1 MVKMENYLCQ
11 ENIQELWLKID
22 HLHINY
28 LEMEESSNKIE
39 QRSRLEAC
47 IKDFLY
53 IASPQQKFALHETED
68 VLYRSAANK
77 KDFSGYKAATGFNAI
92 QMYAGNL
99 ISQPWR
105 KEYHQIRTYC
115 GFYKHQVEANL
126 LGADRIFEAMGYKY
140 IGNGILQLDGPICPD
155 RVSHV
160 SRDCLIAYVECQILK
175 HIWEEVSPMF
185 NISWLDMLEFRK
197 VHLSDPKQCV
207 QFIQYNLKQGHYQDK
222 LSNLHSKYPTLSHS
236 HPAIQNGNSCN
247 SFPSQ
252 IHTAV
257 SPYTAATY
265 SVCMNG
271 CCPHMYSTCN
281 YLPFNPH
288 LALKRS
294 SQTVLPPAGHYPSD
308 YPNTPSS
315 CSYPVPT
322 AQLIELETPNGYD
335 VVDAPTVSSRPRKTT
350 YPTHDVHERPYK
362 NGAIYNNGVAKSG
375 GNEEFE
381 NWDYVYRNLESRGY
395 TKDLGERG
403 DILSAGNKQWKQS
416 RESRPK
422 LPNFDEAMNK
432 MTIKDHSSTTETLG
446 DARQNISE
454 KINVPGHE
462 RRHSQS
468 SSYDNVLPKES
479 QNIVKMAMNISA
491 ENASQNKTLQQ
502 AHENIGQS
510 TSKVVDVLNSKQEA
524 ANSPK
529 WRCKACTFINTKA
542 KDICEMCSKSRD
554 LGQEQPME
562 VGGAE
567 CSQCTLVNP
576 KSAKICQAC
585 HCSLKDS
592 PTYI

>member
-257 SPYTAATY
+257 SPYT
-265 SVCMNG
+265 
-271 CCPHMYSTCN
+271 
-281 YLPFNPH
+281 
-288 LALKRS
+288 
-294 SQTVLPPAGHYPSD
+294 
-308 YPNTPSS
+308 
-315 CSYPVPT
+315 
-322 AQLIELETPNGYD
+322 
-335 VVDAPTVSSRPRKTT
+335 VSSRPRKTT